1 MSRSAGVSAL
11 KPGEKILKKIRPA
24 AAVAGITA
32 IVLLLA
38 GCGSSSKEGGD
49 HTTLRASYAAFP
61 DYLDPALSYT
71 LEGWGAMWNTYIPLL
86 TYAHAGGEAGAEIV
100 PGLAKSLPEV
110 SDGGRTYTLFLRRG
124 LKYSDATPVRASDF
138 THSVERLFKVS
149 SPGSPFYTDIV
160 GAQQFA
166 ETKQGGIGGIETD
179 DASGEIV
186 IHLVAPR
193 GTFENELAMMFV
205 ALLPPDTPA
214 EDLTPDPPPATGPY
228 LITKVKPG
236 RSWVT
241 ERNPQWLANNAKLMP
256 DLPSGHVERIEA
268 TVVKNPSTQVDDV
281 ESGRYEWMQ
290 NPPPSDR
297 YAAVKNTYEGTQFRS
312 SPQINLYYF
321 WMNSTTAPFDDPQV
335 RRAVNYAVDT
345 EALERIFSGSL
356 TATHQILPPGM
367 PGYKRFELYPHNPAK
382 AKAMIARADPPER
395 QVTVWTDDFE
405 QNKEAGEYYAGVLE
419 ELGFDTKLKVIGAE
433 SYFTVIGN
441 LSTPNLDTGFA
452 NWFEDYPHPTDYFG
466 PQLTGAAIQPTNNT
480 NWAQFDDPALSA
492 KVERLSREALGPRQ
506 EAEYSS
512 LDRAYM
518 REAPWVPF
526 GNLTVSTFVSSAIDL
541 DKVIVSPIF
550 GQDLTSFEFK

>member
-1 MSRSAGVSAL
+1 
-11 KPGEKILKKIRPA
+11 LKKIRPA
-24 AAVAGITA
+24 AAAAGIA
-32 IVLLLA
+32 VIAVLVLA
-38 GCGSSSKEGGD
+38 GCGSSSPDNNER
-49 HTTLRASYAAFP
+49 TTLRATYASFP

-86 TYAHAGGEAGAEIV
+86 TYAHAGAAPGTKIV
-100 PGLAKSLPEV
+100 PGLAKSLPTI
-110 SDGGRTYTLFLRRG
+110 SDGGRTYTLFLRPG
-124 LKYSDATPVRASDF
+124 LKYSDGTPVRASDF
-138 THSVERLFKVS
+138 THSVERLFEIGS
-149 SPGSPFYTDIV
+149 SGSPFYTDIL

-166 ETKQGGIGGIETD
+166 ETKLGGIPGIETD
-179 DASGEIV
+179 DASGKIV
-186 IHLVAPR
+186 IHLQQPR

-205 ALLPPDTPA
+205 APLPPNTPA
-214 EDLTPDPPPATGPY
+214 EDQTPDPPPATGPY
-228 LITKVKPG
+228 MITAVKPG
-236 RSWVT
+236 RSWNI

-256 DLPSGHVERIEA
+256 DLPSGHVNKIEA
-268 TVVKNPSTQVDDV
+268 TVIKNPSTQVNDV
-281 ESGRYEWMQ
+281 EQGRYEWMQ

-297 YAAVKNTYEGTQFRS
+297 YAAVKSTYEGTQFRS

-321 WMNSTTAPFDDPQV
+321 WMNTRTAPFDDPQV
-335 RRAVNYAVDT
+335 RRAVNYAVNT

-367 PGYKRFELYPHNPAK
+367 PGYEQFELYPHNMAK
-382 AKAMIARADPPER
+382 AKAMIARADPAER
-395 QVTVWTDDFE
+395 QITVWTNDFE
-405 QNKEAGEYYAGVLE
+405 QNKEAGEYYEGVLG
-419 ELGFDTKLKVIGAE
+419 ELGFETTLKAINAE

-452 NWFEDYPHPTDYFG
+452 NWFEDYPHPSDYFG

-480 NWAQFDDPALSA
+480 NWAQFDDKALSA

-506 EAEYSS
+506 EAEYSA

-526 GNLTVSTFVSSAIDL
+526 GSLSVSTFVSSAIDL

-550 GQDLTSFEFK
+550 GQDLTSFEFR

>member
-1 MSRSAGVSAL
+1 
-11 KPGEKILKKIRPA
+11 
-24 AAVAGITA
+24 
-32 IVLLLA
+32 
-38 GCGSSSKEGGD
+38 
-49 HTTLRASYAAFP
+49 
-61 DYLDPALSYT
+61 
-71 LEGWGAMWNTYIPLL
+71 
-86 TYAHAGGEAGAEIV
+86 
-100 PGLAKSLPEV
+100 
-110 SDGGRTYTLFLRRG
+110 
-124 LKYSDATPVRASDF
+124 
-138 THSVERLFKVS
+138 
-149 SPGSPFYTDIV
+149 
-160 GAQQFA
+160 
-166 ETKQGGIGGIETD
+166 
-179 DASGEIV
+179 
-186 IHLVAPR
+186 
-193 GTFENELAMMFV
+193 
-205 ALLPPDTPA
+205 
-214 EDLTPDPPPATGPY
+214 
-228 LITKVKPG
+228 
-236 RSWVT
+236 
-241 ERNPQWLANNAKLMP
+241 
-256 DLPSGHVERIEA
+256 
-268 TVVKNPSTQVDDV
+268 
-281 ESGRYEWMQ
+281 
-290 NPPPSDR
+290 
-297 YAAVKNTYEGTQFRS
+297 
-312 SPQINLYYF
+312 
-321 WMNSTTAPFDDPQV
+321 V

-550 GQDLTSFEFK
+550 GQDLTSFAFK